1 MHRATKF
8 VASLFLTAALAAPV
22 VTLAGPAT
30 QDQDNH
36 DRDRVYDR
44 EHKDYHQWDD
54 HEKDAWGRF
63 LAEKHRKRSTSLT
76 RLAGKSRMRHIGTGG
91 TVIRN

>member
-8 VASLFLTAALAAPV
+8 VASLFLTTALAAPV

-63 LAEKHRKRSTSLT
+63 LAEKHRKEHEF
-76 RLAGKSRMRHIGTGG
+76 AKASRKEQDEYWNWRHSHPD
-91 TVIRN
+91 